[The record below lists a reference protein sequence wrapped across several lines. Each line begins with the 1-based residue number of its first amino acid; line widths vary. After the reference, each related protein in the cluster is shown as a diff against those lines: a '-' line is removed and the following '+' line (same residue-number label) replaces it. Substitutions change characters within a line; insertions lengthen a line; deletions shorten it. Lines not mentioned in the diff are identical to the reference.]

1 MISEIANMPIIIG
14 LIPMPPRSS
23 MLPNVKRGIA
33 AGLLSPTHATRSPNI
48 SVTKPLSGRSE
59 VMNTAQVKPSS
70 TSQKYSNELNFNAN
84 SASAGAASINTAVPN
99 SPPNAE
105 KTKPAPS
112 AVSAWP
118 FFAIAYASSVYA
130 ADAGVPGM
138 RIRQPGISPE
148 KIAIAVAVTIA
159 AIAGIGAMKN
169 VTGTSNA
176 VAMVAVSPGTAPT
189 KSPKSDATTMTRRL
203 YGSNTS
209 ANACAQALLIA
220 IPGRQ
225 PCSPCEPRQQTPW
238 QRHPE
243 QLVKA
248 VVNDQGNDQ
257 RERKDPSRPN
267 PECGEEGGEIKHPRR
282 DESQFVDQKNVED
295 VDAANEHERDNVP
308 RRVHPWLGAYPRCL
322 LTAASAS
329 RKAAG
334 NQGERAGCQTD
345 RDEPGKQ
352 RRANVL
358 ARYVGK
364 ALDVNE
370 NGHAEKQQQR
380 TPDGVVD
387 FHTQSAASRLLERH

>member
-1 MISEIANMPIIIG
+1 MSAPAPGSAPINVPTALPRRICTGYFLVSAHMPLNTLPIGWSTIRSGGLVSTAERMISEIANVPIIIG
-14 LIPMPPRSS
+14 IMPMPPRSS

-33 AGLLSPTHATRSPNI
+33 AGLFSPTHATRSPSI
-48 SVTKPLSGRSE
+48 SVTKPMTGRSE
-59 VMNTAQVKPSS
+59 VMNTAQVRPSS

-148 KIAIAVAVTIA
+148 KIAIAVAVTMA

-176 VAMVAVSPGTAPT
+176 VAIVAVSPGTAPT
-189 KSPKSDATTMTRRL
+189 KSPKSDATTMTKRL

-209 ANACAQALLIA
+209 AKACAQALLIA
-220 IPGRQ
+220 IFDQQRD
-225 PCSPCEPRQQTPW
+225 SPCEPLQQTPR

-248 VVNDQGNDQ
+248 VVNNQGDDQP
-257 RERKDPSRPN
+257 ERKDPARPD
-267 PECGEEGGEIKHPRR
+267 PECGEEGRKVDHSRQHEPEHV
-282 DESQFVDQKNVED
+282 DETNIED
-295 VDAANEHERDNVP
+295 IDADDERERDNVP
-308 RRVHPWLGAYPRCL
+308 RRAHPRLGAYPRGL
-322 LTAASAS
+322 LDTASAR
-329 RKAAG
+329 RKATG
-334 NQGERAGCQTD
+334 NQG
-345 RDEPGKQ
+345 
-352 RRANVL
+352 
-358 ARYVGK
+358 
-364 ALDVNE
+364 
-370 NGHAEKQQQR
+370 
-380 TPDGVVD
+380 
-387 FHTQSAASRLLERH
+387 